1 VTRTSLSPSILSELI
16 EEKLACY
23 KLSSCRH
30 RRLYKA
36 VRGKDSRLKD
46 LREAFNVLLAML
58 GLSLGEHR
66 QLTYEL
72 ACWNSEELAR
82 FHAISE
88 RDLNSL
94 LPIETNFS
102 GSALHVEQRRIE
114 ASE

>member
-1 VTRTSLSPSILSELI
+1 M
-16 EEKLACY
+16 
-23 KLSSCRH
+23 
-30 RRLYKA
+30 
-36 VRGKDSRLKD
+36 RGEYLRLKE

-58 GLSLGEHR
+58 SPSLAEYR

-72 ACWNSEELAR
+72 ACWKSEELAR

-88 RDLNSL
+88 RDLKSL

-102 GSALHVEQRRIE
+102 GSALHMEQRPLE